1 MTEQQLLDAVIEL
14 AGWYGYLIHHDRPA
28 RTTTSW
34 TTPIQ
39 GHRGFPDLLL
49 THPKTGHI
57 IAAEL
62 KSAKGKLSPDQ
73 QAWLNALDTEIY
85 TTIWRPEHWHNG
97 SIERTLATGAGQKPW
112 NRTE

>member
-28 RTTTSW
+28 RTTTGW
-34 TTPIQ
+34 TTAIQ

-49 THPKTGHI
+49 AHPKTGTI
-57 IAAEL
+57 ITAEL
-62 KSAKGKLSPDQ
+62 KSEKGRVTPEQ
-73 QAWLNALDTEIY
+73 QQWLDTLKH
-85 TTIWRPEHWHNG
+85 TIRTFTWRPEHWLNG